1 MVSHKAVINDCLK
14 FCLSGEEGEVRS
26 VLQEQSTA
34 LGLGMF
40 ALLVQRC
47 TELLQEIPA
56 GIDALHIKLLINSM
70 SFLQFSHNIHIINCS
85 NKLKKQF

>member
-56 GIDALHIKLLINSM
+56 GIDALHQAFDQQHVFLTVQPQYSYHKL
-70 SFLQFSHNIHIINCS
+70 F
-85 NKLKKQF
+85 K

>member
-56 GIDALHIKLLINSM
+56 GIDAFDEQHVFLTVQPQYSYHKL
-70 SFLQFSHNIHIINCS
+70 F
-85 NKLKKQF
+85 K

>member
-1 MVSHKAVINDCLK
+1 MTCRSCL
-14 FCLSGEEGEVRS
+14 LSGEEGEVRS

-47 TELLQEIPA
+47 TELLKEIPA
-56 GIDALHIKLLINSM
+56 GTHSVRSTSRTLGLGSVTGLLHSTLVE
-70 SFLQFSHNIHIINCS
+70 IIYQAS
-85 NKLKKQF
+85 GK

>member
-56 GIDALHIKLLINSM
+56 GIHALHIKLLINS
-70 SFLQFSHNIHIINCS
+70 FLFFSYSSATIFIS
-85 NKLKKQF
+85 